1 MKRDYRIIDSDLHV
15 IEPLGLWRDYIDPEF
30 RDQAPAPSDVPGA
43 ICEVGNYIMPPHIDR
58 PERQRAWGLRM
69 RNAADRM
76 IETRPEEK
84 QVMGVTKP
92 EAMLAAMDVEGIDIA
107 VVFRSWASHTIGIDG
122 QDPRF
127 AAALSRAYN
136 RWLADF
142 CAADSARLK
151 VAALIPLHDINC
163 ALEEAKFA
171 SESLG
176 AITWVLPSQPL
187 NQRQLYDRYYDPLWA
202 AAEEYNVAI
211 SFHGNHAAYTDH
223 LANRYHDNL
232 VLGHAAGQPVEMMLA
247 LGAVLT
253 GGVLSRYPR
262 LRMAFLEG
270 NCSWLSWWL
279 WALDERWE
287 KWGDAELFG
296 QTELPSELFA
306 RHCYVSI
313 EPDEE
318 LAVQVIAKQGDA
330 NLVLSTDWP
339 HDDSAYPHAID
350 NFLKLPIAEASQRRI
365 LWDNSATLYGL

>member
-1 MKRDYRIIDSDLHV
+1 MKKDFRIIDSDLHV
-15 IEPLGLWRDYIDPEF
+15 IEPVGLWRDYIDPKF
-30 RDQAPAPSDVPGA
+30 RDQAPTPSDLPGA
-43 ICEVGNYIMPPHIDR
+43 ICEVAGYVLPPHIDR

-69 RNAADRM
+69 SNAAERL
-76 IETRPEEK
+76 EEERPEEK
-84 QVMGVTKP
+84 QVMGVTRP
-92 EAMLAAMDVEGIDIA
+92 EAMLAAMEVEGIDIA

-122 QDPRF
+122 LDPPL
-127 AAALSRAYN
+127 AAALCRAYN

-142 CAADSARLK
+142 CSADPARLK
-151 VAALIPLHDINC
+151 VAALIPLHDPEL
-163 ALEEAKFA
+163 AVQEAKFA

-176 AITWVLPSQPL
+176 ALTWVLPSQPL
-187 NQRQLYDRYYDPLWA
+187 NQRQLYDRYYDPVWA
-202 AAEEYNVAI
+202 AAEECGVAI
-211 SFHGNHAAYTDH
+211 SFHGNHAAYTEH

-247 LGAVLT
+247 LGSVLT
-253 GGVLSRYPR
+253 GGVLSRFPG

-296 QTELPSELFA
+296 QKQLPSELFA
-306 RHCYVSI
+306 EHCYVSI
-313 EPDEE
+313 EPEE
-318 LAVQVIAKQGDA
+318 KLATQVIETIGDG

-350 NFLKLPIAEASQRRI
+350 KFLELPMAEASQRRI
-365 LWDNSATLYGL
+365 LWDNSARLYGL